1 MSLLVPSGLDARSGT
16 SRGWLTTALAGAAV
30 CFASLPV
37 IVHLTAA
44 QANPFYF
51 GAAARSAQILV
62 LAGVLWQFKGSY
74 FDAFYGGHASNP
86 ALSSPTAASCQ
97 LRSETD
103 GAAASSSSTRNRLL
117 RWRDHLGVLAAPS
130 GAAGTKRLELRV
142 CRSPFRSL
150 DWMRM
155 PFLWAM
161 FGSFDYALF
170 VWATKY
176 VETAIATTAY
186 EMWPLMLMSAVAAHQ
201 RRDRLFRGE
210 DSAASAK
217 IITRGQLLLGGVAA
231 VGLAVAMLSQHSGT
245 GSQARLSAGS
255 VFGVSLGLA
264 SGAVS
269 ALSVASS
276 IAYGKIL
283 FYRLAERQPGDAGRG
298 LPNLMSLLWLTM
310 LGHVIAKL
318 CSVPV
323 ALVTGAAVFGGYMG
337 LDTKALAGAALLG
350 LMIAAASTLVRVG
363 NIETPSPAANVLL
376 FASPVLALGLLAMIG
391 ITLDRI
397 GLFAAGAALVVA
409 ANIAAQCSSQR
420 RPARP

>member
-1 MSLLVPSGLDARSGT
+1 
-16 SRGWLTTALAGAAV
+16 
-30 CFASLPV
+30 
-37 IVHLTAA
+37 
-44 QANPFYF
+44 
-51 GAAARSAQILV
+51 
-62 LAGVLWQFKGSY
+62 
-74 FDAFYGGHASNP
+74 
-86 ALSSPTAASCQ
+86 
-97 LRSETD
+97 
-103 GAAASSSSTRNRLL
+103 
-117 RWRDHLGVLAAPS
+117 
-130 GAAGTKRLELRV
+130 
-142 CRSPFRSL
+142 
-150 DWMRM
+150 M

-161 FGSFDYALF
+161 VGSFDYALF

-201 RRDRLFRGE
+201 RRDRLFRNE
-210 DSAASAK
+210 DSAASTK
-217 IITRGQLLLGGVAA
+217 IITKGQLLLGGVAA

-245 GSQARLSAGS
+245 GSQAWLSAGS
-255 VFGVSLGLA
+255 VFGMSLGLA

-269 ALSVASS
+269 ALSVAAS

-350 LMIAAASTLVRVG
+350 LMIAAASTLVRAG

>member
-74 FDAFYGGHASNP
+74 FDAFYAGHASNP

-103 GAAASSSSTRNRLL
+103 GAAASSSSSRNRLL

-155 PFLWAM
+155 PLLWAM
-161 FGSFDYALF
+161 VGSFDYALF

-201 RRDRLFRGE
+201 RRDRLFRNE
-210 DSAASAK
+210 DSAASTK
-217 IITRGQLLLGGVAA
+217 IITKGQLLLGGVAA

-245 GSQARLSAGS
+245 GSQARLSAGT
-255 VFGVSLGLA
+255 VFGVLLGLA

-283 FYRLAERQPGDAGRG
+283 FYRLAERQPGDAGGG

>member
-1 MSLLVPSGLDARSGT
+1 MSLLVPSGLDVRSGM
-16 SRGWLTTALAGAAV
+16 SRGGLTAALAGAAV

-103 GAAASSSSTRNRLL
+103 GAAASSSSSRNRLL

-170 VWATKY
+170 VWATKH

-210 DSAASAK
+210 GSAASAK
-217 IITRGQLLLGGVAA
+217 IITRGQMLLGGVAA
-231 VGLAVAMLSQHSGT
+231 VGLTVAMLSQHSGT
-245 GSQARLSAGS
+245 GSQALLSAAG
-255 VFGVSLGLA
+255 VFGVLLGLA

-283 FYRLAERQPGDAGRG
+283 FYRLAERQPGDASGG
-298 LPNLMSLLWLTM
+298 LSNLMPLLWLTM

-318 CSVPV
+318 CSVPL
-323 ALVTGAAVFGGYMG
+323 ALVTGAAALGGYMG

-350 LMIAAASTLVRVG
+350 LMIAAASTLVRAG

-391 ITLDRI
+391 ITLARI

-420 RPARP
+420 QARP